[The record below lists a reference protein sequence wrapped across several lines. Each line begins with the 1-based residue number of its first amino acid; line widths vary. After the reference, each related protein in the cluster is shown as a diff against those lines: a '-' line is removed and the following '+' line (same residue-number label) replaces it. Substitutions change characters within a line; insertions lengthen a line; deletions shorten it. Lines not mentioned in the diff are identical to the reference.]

1 MLCLCRE
8 PTSKTLHVVPGTY
21 SGAFNVQQRKPG
33 VLLESRK
40 SGHQILSRLFFFFF
54 LRTVIFRLERNCHV
68 PQKACLS
75 FKAHLKV
82 GDDVVGRGSAG

>member
-8 PTSKTLHVVPGTY
+8 PTSKTLHVVSGTY

-54 LRTVIFRLERNCHV
+54 FFENSNISFGKE
-68 PQKACLS
+68 LS
-75 FKAHLKV
+75 RATKSL
-82 GDDVVGRGSAG
+82 SIL